1 MAGVDE
7 AGRGPLAGPVT
18 VAAVILPGNELDWD
32 GVALNDSKKLTEK
45 QRQVLETVICA
56 QAVAYA
62 VVHVSV
68 ADIDRLNI
76 LGATL
81 QGMRDAVLQLRCQPQ
96 QVLVDGNKVPDVPLP
111 AQAVV
116 GGDGKIAAISAAS
129 ILAKNARDRL
139 MCELHAQYPC
149 YGFDRHKGY
158 GTREH
163 LARLAEHGPC
173 PAHRRSFA
181 PVRRFFQADLF
192 A

>member
-32 GVALNDSKKLTEK
+32 GVALNDSKKLSEK

-96 QVLVDGNKVPDVPLP
+96 QVLVDGNKVPDVPMP
-111 AQAVV
+111 AQAVI